1 MHRDLRSWLSVRP
14 EYPNFQLNETFFKPF
29 EHLICTEQCDSIVEN
44 QVRRN
49 LFVCLFRMNIFF
61 FRLLIQYVNLWN

>member
-44 QVRRN
+44 QVKIKTKK
-49 LFVCLFRMNIFF
+49 FVCLNIRDF
-61 FRLLIQYVNLWN
+61 LDC

>member
-49 LFVCLFRMNIFF
+49 LFVFLFRINIF
-61 FRLLIQYVNLWN
+61 

>member
-1 MHRDLRSWLSVRP
+1 MHRDIRSWLSVRP

-44 QVRRN
+44 QVGEKKK
-49 LFVCLFRMNIFF
+49 LDKHY
-61 FRLLIQYVNLWN
+61 LLKYRVLH

>member
-44 QVRRN
+44 QVKIKTKK
-49 LFVCLFRMNIFF
+49 FVCLNVRDF
-61 FRLLIQYVNLWN
+61 LDC

>member
-1 MHRDLRSWLSVRP
+1 MHRDIRSWLSVRP

-44 QVRRN
+44 QVREKKTRN
-49 LFVCLFRMNIFF
+49 
-61 FRLLIQYVNLWN
+61 

>member
-44 QVRRN
+44 QVRIFKKKRN
-49 LFVCLFRMNIFF
+49 SVF
-61 FRLLIQYVNLWN
+61 

>member
-44 QVRRN
+44 QVITDEGVSITN
-49 LFVCLFRMNIFF
+49 ASSSLLH
-61 FRLLIQYVNLWN
+61 RL

>member
-29 EHLICTEQCDSIVEN
+29 EHLICTEQCDCIVEN
-44 QVRRN
+44 QVRKRKLKSQR
-49 LFVCLFRMNIFF
+49 LFVFYPIDCEFNM
-61 FRLLIQYVNLWN
+61 